1 MAFSCGFFNSK
12 DLDRVYKAE
21 DFTSYLS
28 SFICNGI
35 LDTYG
40 DCFSISF
47 GTGES
52 IIIGTGKAWIN
63 GHYFCNDTSYTL
75 DLSQYADES
84 LSRYVLIGI
93 SCDTSDAVRNCQ
105 LEVLQGT
112 AATDPEI
119 PSFTNTSEKT
129 YLTLAAVLLRAGVDK
144 IISITDYRANESKC
158 GYCKCILGKC
168 GVTQLQEQEA
178 ALEKR
183 LAAAEQAIAASGVEV
198 LESGSCGSN
207 AEYTLYTNGVLQITG
222 SGATDDQHETSQWAR
237 SGIADSITKIIVDD
251 GITRIGEHFF
261 HDLSNAQSVQ
271 IPQTVSEIGTW
282 AFGGCS
288 KISGLSLPGILSDIQ
303 ANTFNGT
310 SLTALSIPVSVQTIQ
325 MFAFNGTAI
334 ENLIYAG
341 TTTQWG
347 AVDKKSD
354 PNTPSL
360 ADSWDTTCNNP
371 EAHLT
376 KVICTNGNYV
386 RNDSGAWEVES

>member
-12 DLDRVYKAE
+12 DLDRVYTAE

-47 GTGES
+47 GTGKS
-52 IIIGTGKAWIN
+52 VVIGTGKAWIN
-63 GHYFCNDTSYTL
+63 GHYFCNDTSYAL

-93 SCDTSDAVRNCQ
+93 SCDTNDDVRNCQ
-105 LEVLQGT
+105 LEILQGI

-119 PSFTNTSEKT
+119 PSFVNTSEKT

-168 GVTQLQEQEA
+168 GVTQLQEQVV
-178 ALEKR
+178 ALGKR
-183 LAAAEQAIAASGVEV
+183 LAVAEQAIAASGVEV
-198 LESGSCGSN
+198 LESGTCGAN
-207 AEYTLYTNGVLQITG
+207 AKYTLYTNGVLQITG
-222 SGATDDQHETSQWAR
+222 SGATDDQNETSQWVR
-237 SGIADSITKIIVDD
+237 SGVADSITKIIVDD

-271 IPQTVSEIGTW
+271 IAQTVSEIGTW

-288 KISGLSLPGILSDIQ
+288 KISGLSLPGVLSDIQ
-303 ANTFNGT
+303 ANTFSDT
-310 SLTALSIPVSVQTIQ
+310 SLTALSVPVSVQTIQ
-325 MFAFNGTAI
+325 MFALDGTAI
-334 ENLIYAG
+334 ENLIYAS
-341 TTTQWG
+341 TMAQWD
-347 AVDKKSD
+347 AVDKKTD
-354 PNTPSL
+354 PDTPSL
-360 ADSWDTTCNNP
+360 ADAWDTTCTDP
-371 EAHLT
+371 ETHLA
-376 KVICTNGNYV
+376 KVICTDGNYV
-386 RNDSGAWEVES
+386 RSDSGTWSAEL